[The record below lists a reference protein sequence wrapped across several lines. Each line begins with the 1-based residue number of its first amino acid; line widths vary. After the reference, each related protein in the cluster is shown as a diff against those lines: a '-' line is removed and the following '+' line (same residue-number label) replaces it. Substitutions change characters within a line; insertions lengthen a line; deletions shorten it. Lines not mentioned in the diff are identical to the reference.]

1 MGIKKF
7 LICVLA
13 VLLSFST
20 ASLTACKGVENP
32 SNTDVETPDT
42 GEDTPDEGGTDSGT
56 TTPDEG
62 GADSGETTPDDGT
75 DSGETKPEEEKK
87 PSDGNDFIEG
97 EGENDLPIVPVG

>member
-42 GEDTPDEGGTDSGT
+42 GEDTPDEGGADSGGT
-56 TTPDEG
+56 TTPDD
-62 GADSGETTPDDGT
+62 GA